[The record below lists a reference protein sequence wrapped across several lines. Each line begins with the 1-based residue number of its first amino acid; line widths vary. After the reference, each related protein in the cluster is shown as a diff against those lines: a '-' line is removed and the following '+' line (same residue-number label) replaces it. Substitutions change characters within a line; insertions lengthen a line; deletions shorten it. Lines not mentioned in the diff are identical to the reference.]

1 MLQGGTCLLP
11 TTPSRSSEPSSTS
24 LQSLQQLHN
33 NTCCSQ
39 LRRRCLQQ
47 ATHLYVHPV
56 VWTLGPTLQLTL
68 SCCLGKGVHRHSAR
82 HSAQLQQSHHPQQQ
96 RVQVL
101 SKCQPGWMITLAC
114 CASTWSSGCCAWTSG
129 SMK

>member
-39 LRRRCLQQ
+39 LRQ
-47 ATHLYVHPV
+47 ATHLCRHPYVHPV
-56 VWTLGPTLQLTL
+56 AWMLGPTLQLTL
-68 SCCLGKGVHRHSAR
+68 SCCLGKTVHRHIAH
-82 HSAQLQQSHHPQQQ
+82 HSAQLQQGHQPQQQ
-96 RVQVL
+96 
-101 SKCQPGWMITLAC
+101 
-114 CASTWSSGCCAWTSG
+114 
-129 SMK
+129 